1 MSESIKNKS
10 EIKVYIKCIES
21 ERIFIKLRLTV
32 CVLYSGVCLIDKLY
46 RSEYPHLV
54 LVNPTISPKS
64 LKHFLQRR
72 RSYLRMRPAW
82 HLHLLHSR
90 LSLPNL
96 RGWVLQR
103 RLGISGKIKY
113 YYLYKIQH

>member
-1 MSESIKNKS
+1 MFHPST
-10 EIKVYIKCIES
+10 VV
-21 ERIFIKLRLTV
+21 FV
-32 CVLYSGVCLIDKLY
+32 CVKGELKGDANIGIISIHKLY

-72 RSYLRMRPAW
+72 RSYLRMRPVW

-113 YYLYKIQH
+113 YYLYKIQQ